1 MNRIFIL
8 IILVSFNSC
17 NVFPDKDVEVRI
29 HNKTGSRIDEATI
42 NKVQYGTIE
51 NNSYSEYKE
60 HDKIYYYAYVKVL
73 IDTTEYI
80 IQPIDY
86 VGEKPLKGGKYT
98 YKLTLDDTTLIQTL
112 E

>member
-1 MNRIFIL
+1 MKKIFIFIFL
-8 IILVSFNSC
+8 LSFNSC
-17 NVFPDKDVEVRI
+17 IIFPDEDVEVRI
-29 HNKTGSRIDEATI
+29 LNKTGNRIYGAII
-42 NKVQYGTIE
+42 NDVQYGTIE

-60 HDKIYYYAYVKVL
+60 HDVIYRYGYVKVQ
-73 IDTTEYI
+73 IDTTEYT

-98 YKLTLDDTTLIQTL
+98 YKLELDNTTLVQSL